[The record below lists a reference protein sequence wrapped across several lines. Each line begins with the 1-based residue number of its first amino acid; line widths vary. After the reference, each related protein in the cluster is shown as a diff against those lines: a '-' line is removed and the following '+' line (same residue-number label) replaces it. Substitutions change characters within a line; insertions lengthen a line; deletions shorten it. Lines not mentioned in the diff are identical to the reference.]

1 MISRGTFMSI
11 RKKLNLG
18 FATIGIIVLLA
29 LGFTTIQF
37 FRIGDQVEETI
48 DVRVDQLQLVN
59 DIQKELLSQGM
70 YVRSYILDPS
80 QNNLDSFTSHNE
92 NLLELLSLLKSTENT
107 SKITSNLN
115 ILNEHNDHLQ
125 SQLSAILSET
135 QNKNFPSA
143 LTIINS
149 DYSKTNSLM
158 YEITNNIMGIQQQQL
173 NAIVKSTKAN
183 ISTSTIVSGTWIIVT
198 FILVTL
204 FMLYIKRGI
213 TTPLR
218 TLVTEVGHM
227 ANGDLTRTTVQ
238 HKSNDEIGHLVTA
251 FNQLKCNFHE
261 VLQSIHTNSTNLHQS
276 TELLTK
282 NSSTISNAAEQI
294 AARVAQTSQTSE
306 TMANS
311 AKDSALAMNETATGI
326 QQISESTQ
334 DLHKHAMA
342 MTDTSTKGMSTIE
355 TAKQQMNTI
364 FESTSR
370 VAELTQKLSI
380 QSQEIGLITKVITDI
395 TDQTNLLAL
404 NAAIEAARAGEHGK
418 GFAVVADEVRK
429 LAEQSK
435 HSAEKIVELT
445 VHIQGDTKNVA
456 LAVEDGLSSVT
467 TGVEIIQNAGQAFST
482 ITDGIQHMSTR
493 VEHISATSQ
502 QISASAEE
510 VAASVNE
517 IATGAEQSSHNVEE
531 ITGATEQQAATLQE
545 INAVADNLN
554 TDTQKLQLLIQKFKV

>member
-1 MISRGTFMSI
+1 MSV
-11 RKKLNLG
+11 RKKLNIG
-18 FATIGIIVLLA
+18 FITIGVIILLA

-48 DVRVDQLQLVN
+48 DVRVNQLQLVN

-70 YVRSYILDPS
+70 YARSYILDPS
-80 QNNLDSFTSHNE
+80 QNNLDSFTSHNK
-92 NLLELLSLLKSTENT
+92 NLLDLLALLTNTENT
-107 SKITSNLN
+107 SKITSYST

-125 SQLSAILSET
+125 SQLTTILSET
-135 QNKNFPSA
+135 QNKNFSSA

-149 DYSKTNSLM
+149 DYSRTNNLM
-158 YEITNNIMGIQQQQL
+158 YEMTNKIMSIQQQQL

-183 ISTSTIVSGTWIIVT
+183 IFTSTIVSGTWIIVT
-198 FILVTL
+198 LILVIL
-204 FMLYIKRGI
+204 FMFYIKRGI
-213 TTPLR
+213 TKPLI
-218 TLVTEVGHM
+218 TLVNEVGRM
-227 ANGDLTRTTVQ
+227 ADGDLTRTAIV
-238 HKSNDEIGHLVTA
+238 HKSNDEIGQLVTA

-261 VLQSIHTNSTNLHQS
+261 VLQSIHTNSTYLHQS

-282 NSSTISNAAEQI
+282 NSSTISNAADQI
-294 AARVAQTSQTSE
+294 AARIAQTSQTSE
-306 TMANS
+306 AMAIS

-326 QQISESTQ
+326 QQISELTQ
-334 DLHKHAMA
+334 DLHQHAMA
-342 MTDTSTKGMSTIE
+342 MTETSTKGMSTIE
-355 TAKQQMNTI
+355 TAKQQMDTI

-370 VAELTQKLSI
+370 VAELTQKLSV
-380 QSQEIGLITKVITDI
+380 QTQEIGLITKVITDI

-418 GFAVVADEVRK
+418 GFAVVANEVRK

-435 HSAEKIVELT
+435 HSAEKIVNLT
-445 VHIQGDTKNVA
+445 IHIQGDTKNVA
-456 LAVEDGLSSVT
+456 LAVEDGLASVT
-467 TGVEIIQNAGQAFST
+467 AGVEIIQIAGQAFST

-554 TDTQKLQLLIQKFKV
+554 TDTQSLQVLIQKFKV